1 MRVLSLVILS
11 VLLFGCAQ
19 GRVDVLDHDGN
30 VVGYCSADFNFH
42 WYGAQ
47 DSVNYILYL
56 CAKEHIDKGFKIS
69 DESILDNDYTI
80 PEAPEGKIWSR
91 KLAKEQFS
99 KDLISEEKL
108 GYILASVEFQY
119 WKKLKKA
126 KNELSRSAITQAEY
140 EKLVEKARAEFEGA

>member
-1 MRVLSLVILS
+1 MRTLSFITLFVS
-11 VLLFGCAQ
+11 LFGCAQ

-56 CAKEHIDKGFKIS
+56 CAKENIDKAFRIS
-69 DESILDNDYTI
+69 DESILADDYTI
-80 PEAPEGKIWSR
+80 PEAPEGRMWSK
-91 KLAKEQFS
+91 KLAKKQFS

-119 WKKLKKA
+119 WAKLQEA
-126 KNELSRSAITQAEY
+126 KDDLSRSAITKEEY
-140 EKLVEKARAEFEGA
+140 EKLVEKANSEFEGV